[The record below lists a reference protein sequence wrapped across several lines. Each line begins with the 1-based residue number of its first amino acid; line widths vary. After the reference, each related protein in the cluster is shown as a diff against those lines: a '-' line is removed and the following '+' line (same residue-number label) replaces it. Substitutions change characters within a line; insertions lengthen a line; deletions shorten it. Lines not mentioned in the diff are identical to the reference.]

1 VHFGLSRINVL
12 LLVCHQ
18 LIQFSFVG
26 KHDTRWPFPKFHELS
41 QCESIYV
48 PFLGAKLL
56 KCKFEQCIDEVH
68 IKQITEKNTEVCDPN
83 VWSHGTRDIMANHTS
98 PFVQLAST
106 KQGWASWDWSTSI
119 SEHAKVIV
127 GLDIKKLETKH
138 EYWVISFVVYILPL
152 YIYDNTKWTC
162 GIYIHT
168 CMSSFRGT
176 LHSFRHHMCVW
187 VQVPLTSQKCVSIV
201 LSTTRKQWQT
211 FESHDWFFVV
221 VIYRFISV

>member
-1 VHFGLSRINVL
+1 VHFGLSHINVL

-152 YIYDNTKWTC
+152 YIYMTIPNERVAYIYTLVYPLLEEPCTVFGTTC
-162 GIYIHT
+162 VFEYK
-168 CMSSFRGT
+168 F
-176 LHSFRHHMCVW
+176 HSLPKSVW
-187 VQVPLTSQKCVSIV
+187 AL
-201 LSTTRKQWQT
+201 
-211 FESHDWFFVV
+211 
-221 VIYRFISV
+221 Y